1 MGGAHP
7 TRSTTN
13 KNMSDRIEVKGTV
26 EKLLEIQEFASGY
39 KKQTLVVDT
48 GGKYPQ
54 KIAIDFGREKID
66 LISNLTEGQEVT
78 VGVNF
83 RGSEYNGKYYVS
95 LNGWKVDAGKAVEND
110 DDQGIPF

>member
-13 KNMSDRIEVKGTV
+13 KNMSDKIEVKGTV
-26 EKLLEIQEFASGY
+26 EKILEIQEFASGY

-48 GGKYPQ
+48 GGEYPQ

-66 LISNLTEGQEVT
+66 LISKLTEGQEVT

-83 RGSEYNGKYYVS
+83 RGSEHNGKYYVS

-110 DDQGIPF
+110 DSDAIPF

>member
-1 MGGAHP
+1 
-7 TRSTTN
+7 
-13 KNMSDRIEVKGTV
+13 MSDRIEVKGTV

>member
-1 MGGAHP
+1 
-7 TRSTTN
+7 
-13 KNMSDRIEVKGTV
+13 MSDKIEVKGTV
-26 EKLLEIQEFASGY
+26 EKILEIQEFASGY

-48 GGKYPQ
+48 GGEYPQ

-66 LISNLTEGQEVT
+66 LISKLTEGQEVT

-83 RGSEYNGKYYVS
+83 RGSEHNGKYYVS

-110 DDQGIPF
+110 DSDAIPF

>member
-1 MGGAHP
+1 
-7 TRSTTN
+7 
-13 KNMSDRIEVKGTV
+13 MSDRIEVKGTV

-95 LNGWKVDAGKAVEND
+95 LNGWKVDAGTAVEND
-110 DDQGIPF
+110 DSDAIPF